1 MIKYFD
7 GGEDVLQPGEEKDL
21 AVNQTLDEYLLK
33 SAKVERIS
41 YSGRKGI
48 LGIISFQVKNPLQ
61 RCEEM

>member
-21 AVNQTLDEYLLK
+21 VVNQTLDEYLLK

-41 YSGRKGI
+41 YSGRK
-48 LGIISFQVKNPLQ
+48 
-61 RCEEM
+61 